1 MTRYVTP
8 PEACKLL
15 SVSEK
20 TLRNGDEAGKI
31 KTIRTPTNQR
41 RYDIDSMLSEGI
53 DSRITALYC
62 RVSSAKQKEDLSRQ
76 ISHLQG
82 IYPQGQVFKDIGA
95 GLNFKRKSLLS
106 LLGQVMSGTVSQIVV
121 GHQNRLA
128 RFGCDLIRWIC
139 EQNDCKLVVLGRTDL
154 SPEREMVEDILAI
167 IHVFSCR
174 LYGLGK
180 YKSTIKEDPSLPG
193 NEISSNLE
201 NLDSCE
207 SLVLQPSNR
216 YP

>member
-8 PEACKLL
+8 REACKLL

-20 TLRNGDEAGKI
+20 TLRNWDEAGKI

-41 RYDIDSMLSEGI
+41 RYDIDSVFSDGI
-53 DSRITALYC
+53 SSRVTALYC
-62 RVSSAKQKEDLSRQ
+62 RVSSTKQKEDLNRQ
-76 ISHLQG
+76 ISYLQG
-82 IYPQGQVFKDIGA
+82 IYPQGQIFKDIGG
-95 GLNFKRKSLLS
+95 GLNFKRKSLLA

-121 GHQNRLA
+121 CHQDRLA

-154 SPEREMVEDILAI
+154 SPEKEMVEDILAI

-174 LYGLGK
+174 LYGLRK

-201 NLDSCE
+201 NLDIC
-207 SLVLQPSNR
+207 
-216 YP
+216 